1 VGATRDHPSRAPPE
15 PGTTLTPGTTLIQGS
30 GFLPLSGVARPAHHG
45 PMRFI
50 LAAVGLIVAGVL
62 AVWLIKAVIGF
73 VLSIIFYVVAGV
85 LLVAGA
91 MYIYGKAK
99 RSISGDNR
107 RRLPY

>member
-1 VGATRDHPSRAPPE
+1 
-15 PGTTLTPGTTLIQGS
+15 
-30 GFLPLSGVARPAHHG
+30 
-45 PMRFI
+45 MRFI

-85 LLVAGA
+85 LLVAGG
-91 MYIYGKAK
+91 MYLYGKAK
-99 RSISGDNR
+99 RSITGENR